1 MVKQPSRQKKKY
13 GRNKNPYKRN
23 YYKKNNFKLK
33 FTLEKYK
40 LKYNIKEVENFPSS
54 PNNTTEFDVEN
65 IINEKTNNINS
76 DNSTIVNSQTIS
88 GYNTNESS
96 TQNIQQEEIDI
107 KRCLFKNAKKSRFS
121 FVNNDLENNEQ
132 KENYVVPEFIKEI
145 LNKKFIALNF
155 GNFIKNNNDGYIDN
169 ISLENV
175 LLSDDIQL
183 VNKWSELAN

>member
-1 MVKQPSRQKKKY
+1 M
-13 GRNKNPYKRN
+13 
-23 YYKKNNFKLK
+23 
-33 FTLEKYK
+33 
-40 LKYNIKEVENFPSS
+40 
-54 PNNTTEFDVEN
+54 
-65 IINEKTNNINS
+65 
-76 DNSTIVNSQTIS
+76 
-88 GYNTNESS
+88 
-96 TQNIQQEEIDI
+96 
-107 KRCLFKNAKKSRFS
+107 
-121 FVNNDLENNEQ
+121 NNDLENNEQ